1 MRAEII
7 DLPKIGDYRGSIAV
21 VEKDT
26 VPFPIKRVYYLFDIP
41 SSARRGGH
49 AHKEVSELLI
59 PISGSFDV
67 LLRDGK
73 EQKIFTLN
81 KPDRGLIIRNN
92 VWRELENF
100 SAGAV
105 CLVIASEIFE
115 EDDYIRDYDEYLA
128 YVNGRS

>member
-7 DLPKIGDYRGSIAV
+7 DLPKIVDYRGSIAV

-26 VPFPIKRVYYLFDIP
+26 LPFPIKRVYYLFDIP

-115 EDDYIRDYDEYLA
+115 EDDYIRDYDEYVA